1 MISDPEEPTHTL
13 SSATQS
19 FYTLRVIPTSTSGQL
34 TMARHDPNK
43 VVKDSPSRISTLSK
57 APTGIEVLS
66 TTLEEHARRLPP
78 NDGLVALLYPR
89 AASNMVIDLANKNSQ
104 RSDYLQVVAAA
115 ERECGRLVWD
125 EDSKKHYLVHPALV
139 TPFMIS
145 ISSSPAWSRVEYT
158 LEHSEM
164 PQNLVRLVRDGVG
177 GGFLEVDTGVAARID
192 CFYIV
197 DVAICAVLLV
207 AISDEKDRKVEIF
220 DAPPPSFAPIGFQSP
235 KSPRIGSILGKSKAK
250 KEVKMEEFE
259 MDLESQDSMKGKKDK
274 DKEKG
279 KEEKIPG
286 FFGLIW
292 MLLKCFVWTIT
303 IFFKALA
310 KIIIGLSKCLTRSKS

>member
-1 MISDPEEPTHTL
+1 
-13 SSATQS
+13 
-19 FYTLRVIPTSTSGQL
+19 
-34 TMARHDPNK
+34 
-43 VVKDSPSRISTLSK
+43 
-57 APTGIEVLS
+57 
-66 TTLEEHARRLPP
+66 
-78 NDGLVALLYPR
+78 
-89 AASNMVIDLANKNSQ
+89 
-104 RSDYLQVVAAA
+104 
-115 ERECGRLVWD
+115 
-125 EDSKKHYLVHPALV
+125 
-139 TPFMIS
+139 
-145 ISSSPAWSRVEYT
+145 
-158 LEHSEM
+158 M